1 MLDPE
6 LGLKGVSLRAP
17 ELPPLAPLD
26 LEVGRGEHVALLE
39 AGDGAAFT
47 LLRIAA
53 GFERPDIGRVIFA
66 GRDLTDRPPADR
78 PTRWVPT
85 GLALFATATVLDNLA
100 FALPAEIA
108 ERRERRAR
116 ALDLL
121 ARHGL
126 AGLAERRPNTLAPTE
141 AARVALLRALAGRPA
156 VLLLDRPFL
165 GAPVG
170 ERRAL
175 RDAFDAMRRDAPCA
189 VLERCDD
196 PREALAHADRVA
208 LFEADRLLQLDTPD
222 RIWSHPASP
231 AAAVLAGE
239 ADLLPGRL
247 LGLDGGF
254 ARVETPI
261 GEVRGV
267 LREVVAPG
275 EAVVVGF
282 RPERVDLTEAAA
294 ADPRLGVRFEA
305 DFVERRLEGAA
316 VRLVFTVGGQRL
328 VVSRPERG
336 LRGLALAGR
345 TALAVE
351 ADDVWIHR
359 APRRPS

>member
-39 AGDGAAFT
+39 AGDGAAST

-66 GRDLTDRPPADR
+66 GRDLTDRPPAER

-85 GLALFATATVLDNLA
+85 GLGLFATATVLDNLA

-108 ERRERRAR
+108 DRRERRAG

-126 AGLAERRPNTLAPTE
+126 AGLAERRPTTLAPAE
-141 AARVALLRALAGRPA
+141 ATRVALLRALAGRPA

-165 GAPVG
+165 GVPVG

-175 RDAFDAMRRDAPCA
+175 RDAFDAMRREIPCA

-196 PREALAHADRVA
+196 PREALARADRLA
-208 LFEADRLLQLDTPD
+208 LFEADRLLQFDTPD

-231 AAAVLAGE
+231 TAALLAGE
-239 ADLLPGRL
+239 ADVLPGRFVAI
-247 LGLDGGF
+247 DGGF
-254 ARVETPI
+254 GRVETPL
-261 GEVRGV
+261 GEMHGV
-267 LREVVAPG
+267 LRDIVAPG

-282 RPERVDLTEAAA
+282 RPERVDLAETTAAG
-294 ADPRLGVRFEA
+294 PRLGVHFEA
-305 DFVERRLEGAA
+305 DFIERRLEGAT
-316 VRLVFTVGGQRL
+316 VRLVFAVGERRL

-336 LRGLALAGR
+336 LRGLALGGR
-345 TALAVE
+345 TALTVE
-351 ADDVWIHR
+351 AEDVWIHP